1 MSHCRGL
8 LSPRYAWGFQNFAH
22 FVCGIISRTNV
33 PFVTSIADTVR
44 LVWENLDHQPR
55 KLAPIIGIETVLKL
69 LQKFGVCQDCIG
81 KGWKLFLKTS
91 GILIEEFI
99 CLAKKLY
106 RIFGPSTKQ
115 ALKENKSVSTLLVTV
130 LIPVYIVKVSQQR
143 GASIRTLRLAPSRN
157 SWWWKPCKVQYHYAP
172 GRLQI
177 AF

>member
-33 PFVTSIADTVR
+33 PFVTSTADTVR
-44 LVWENLDHQPR
+44 LVCENLDHQPR

-69 LQKFGVCQDCIG
+69 LQKFDVCQDCIG
-81 KGWKLFLKTS
+81 KGWKLFFKTS
-91 GILIEEFI
+91 GNLIEEFI
-99 CLAKKLY
+99 CLAKKFF

-115 ALKENKSVSTLLVTV
+115 TLKENKSVISYRLDPSLHCQSFTTKRCVNSHSSFGA
-130 LIPVYIVKVSQQR
+130 IP
-143 GASIRTLRLAPSRN
+143 
-157 SWWWKPCKVQYHYAP
+157 WKPCKVQYHCAP